1 MERQRDDSLQPV
13 RDSEIPGRRRPYAS
27 PEIQEW
33 GSILDLTQGG
43 VTFGKNDFPKKNGS
57 QPA

>member
-1 MERQRDDSLQPV
+1 MERQRDDSPHAA
-13 RDSEIPGRRRPYAS
+13 RRRIYIS

-33 GSILDLTQGG
+33 GSILELTQGG
-43 VTFGKNDFPKKNGS
+43 VTLGKNDFPKKNGS

>member
-1 MERQRDDSLQPV
+1 MERLRDDSLYAA
-13 RDSEIPGRRRPYAS
+13 RSAGLPGRRRFYAS

-33 GSILDLTQGG
+33 GSILELTRGG
-43 VTFGKNDFPKKNGS
+43 NTLGKNDFPKKNGS

>member
-1 MERQRDDSLQPV
+1 MD
-13 RDSEIPGRRRPYAS
+13 RPREKKKTYAS

-43 VTFGKNDFPKKNGS
+43 VSFGKNDFPKKNGS